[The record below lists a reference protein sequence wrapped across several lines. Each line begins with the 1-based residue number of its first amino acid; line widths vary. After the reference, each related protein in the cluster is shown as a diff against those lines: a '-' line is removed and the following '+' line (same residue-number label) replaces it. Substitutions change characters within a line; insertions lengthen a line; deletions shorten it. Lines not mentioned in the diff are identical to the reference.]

1 MLNQLDY
8 LKILVCG
15 IVFVLQS
22 CKKSIDPDFST
33 TTYPSKIEKIIV
45 AKCATAGCHNDKS
58 YQNAANLNLSDWNK
72 MFEGGVSG
80 SVVIPFSP
88 NQSSLMQFINTYD
101 DLGIKASPTMPIN
114 ETPLTRD
121 EVLTIRDWIKNG
133 CLSKDGEIPFAS
145 NIASRGKAY
154 ISNQGCDIVS
164 VVDAETKLVM
174 RYVKVGNDNAQIEVP
189 HCLRVSPDRKYWYVC
204 FTNGKYVQ
212 KYDANTDTLVAEV
225 NIGVG
230 SWNILKISSD
240 SKNAFVSDFSNNG
253 KLVELDL
260 NTMTIKTSLSGSG
273 LFSFPHGIAY
283 SKTKDTIYVTAQYG
297 NMIYRVIPS
306 IPQIDQISIQKGAAP
321 VTTPQLL
328 DPHEVLMNPDF
339 SRYFITCQA
348 SNELRVMDA
357 SVDTLLK
364 VIPMGI
370 YPLEFAMSSNKNLL
384 FVCNQE
390 DNNPIYPQFKG
401 SIYVVDMNSLTIVKK
416 IYEKFYQPHGL
427 VVDDKRGLL
436 YVASRN
442 ADPNGPAPHHL
453 SECNG
458 RNGFFHVIDINTW
471 KLVKPTSELSVDSYS
486 MDVRE

>member
-1 MLNQLDY
+1 MSNRVGFIF
-8 LKILVCG
+8 ILVVV
-15 IVFVLQS
+15 IALSFPS
-22 CKKSIDPDFST
+22 CKKSVDPAFLT
-33 TTYPSKIEKIIV
+33 TSYPASVEKIIV
-45 AKCATAGCHNDKS
+45 TKCATAGCHNDKS

-72 MFEGGVSG
+72 MLEGGVSG
-80 SVVIPFSP
+80 AVVIPFSP

-114 ETPLTRD
+114 EAPLFRN
-121 EVLTIRDWIKNG
+121 EVLTIRNWIKEG
-133 CLSKDGEIPFAS
+133 CPSKDGEIPFAS
-145 NIASRGKAY
+145 NSTSRGKAY
-154 ISNQGCDIVS
+154 ISNQGCDNVS
-164 VVDAETKLVM
+164 VIDAETKLVM
-174 RYVKVGNDNAQIEVP
+174 RYVKVGKDETQIEVP
-189 HCLRVSPDRKYWYVC
+189 HCLRVSPDSKYWYVC
-204 FTNGKYVQ
+204 FTNGSYVQ
-212 KYDANTDTLVAEV
+212 KFDANADTLVSEV
-225 NIGVG
+225 NIGAG
-230 SWNILKISSD
+230 SWNILKISPD

-260 NTMTIKTSLSGSG
+260 NTMTIKSTLSGSG
-273 LFSFPHGIAY
+273 LFSFPHGVAY
-283 SKTKDTIYVTAQYG
+283 TKTKDTLYITAQYG

-306 IPQIDQISIQKGAAP
+306 IPQIDQLSIQKGVAP

-328 DPHEVLMNPDF
+328 DPHEIVMSPDY

-357 SVDTLLK
+357 SADTLLR
-364 VIPMGI
+364 VVPMGL
-370 YPLEFAMSSNKNLL
+370 YPLEFAISPKKNLL

-401 SIYVVDMNSLTIVKK
+401 SIYVVDMSSFIVVKK
-416 IYEKFYQPHGL
+416 IYEKFYQPHGI

-436 YVASRN
+436 YVSSRN
-442 ADPNGPAPHHL
+442 ADPTGPAPHHL